1 MRLELAVAI
10 QWYILDHDRKFAE
23 LCIELDKRLNYETQK
38 SHDSITSLNG
48 SMIFNSPSST
58 PTGNGDRRTIST
70 CSQHSD
76 HNGSVNL
83 DVPTNAKLPIRDH
96 LYKQWKTLEAKPF
109 SSPYER
115 VWIVVLRL
123 YFDPM
128 QQVRDLAQV
137 LVNDVVKKADAIN
150 KNLTL
155 DSSKVTF
162 TIGPPG
168 NAESS
173 EKLRRMHSL
182 NVRRMRT
189 SSSNSDLGKI
199 HNPETSS
206 TTLVTKRTVCL

>member
-23 LCIELDKRLNYETQK
+23 LCIELDKRLNYESQR

-48 SMIFNSPSST
+48 SMIFNSPGST
-58 PTGNGDRRTIST
+58 PTANGGRRTVST
-70 CSQHSD
+70 CSQYSD
-76 HNGSVNL
+76 HNGIATL
-83 DVPTNAKLPIRDH
+83 DSNTNGKGSIRDH

-137 LVNDVVKKADAIN
+137 LVNSVVQKAEMIN
-150 KNLTL
+150 KNLAI
-155 DSSKVTF
+155 DSNKVTF

-168 NAESS
+168 NSEQS
-173 EKLRRMHSL
+173 EKLRKMHSSSI
-182 NVRRMRT
+182 RRIRT
-189 SSSNSDLGKI
+189 SSSNGDFGKI

-206 TTLVTKRTVCL
+206 TTLVAKRGVSS